1 MLENMLRSDEGGW
14 ESEGFEGRRNEVGRG
29 YLRGENAI

>member
-29 YLRGENAI
+29 I